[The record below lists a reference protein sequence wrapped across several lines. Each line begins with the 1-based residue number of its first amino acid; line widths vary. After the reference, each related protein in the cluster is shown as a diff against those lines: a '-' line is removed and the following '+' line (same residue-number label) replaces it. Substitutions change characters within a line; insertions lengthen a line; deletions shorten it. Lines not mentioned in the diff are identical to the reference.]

1 MLEEIEH
8 KNGGKPS
15 YPLFSN
21 EELEMEKQVK
31 YWPDYLKMR
40 LDENSII
47 GINQHQV
54 ASKYI

>member
-8 KNGGKPS
+8 KNGGKIS
-15 YPLFSN
+15 NQIFLN

-31 YWPDYLKMR
+31 YWPDYLKLR

-47 GINQHQV
+47 GMNQHQV
-54 ASKYI
+54 ASK